1 MDLVVRGRDLPS
13 SVHAQKEGDLKRSRM
28 HAQAARGEPLQF
40 SLMVPGRGSVAGVL
54 RYYPFE
60 AERETLPAPE
70 AGSGRAAEPLTTY
83 SLTQPP
89 PSQAPPPGATQ
100 ASDGA
105 RWPQATMLVL
115 TCSLPTLDPCRDAV
129 YTPLTGELL
138 NCQLGVK

>member
-1 MDLVVRGRDLPS
+1 MQS
-13 SVHAQKEGDLKRSRM
+13 ASMHACL

-40 SLMVPGRGSVAGVL
+40 SLLVPGRGSVAGVL

-83 SLTQPP
+83 SLTQPL
-89 PSQAPPPGATQ
+89 PSQAPPAGTTQ

-105 RWPQATMLVL
+105 RCLRPLAFADFSC
-115 TCSLPTLDPCRDAV
+115 CSICGNPS
-129 YTPLTGELL
+129 
-138 NCQLGVK
+138 